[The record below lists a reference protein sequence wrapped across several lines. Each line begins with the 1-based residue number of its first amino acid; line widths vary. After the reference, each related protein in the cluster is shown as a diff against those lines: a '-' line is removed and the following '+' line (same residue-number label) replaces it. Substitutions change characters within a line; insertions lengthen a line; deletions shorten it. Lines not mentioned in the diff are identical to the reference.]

1 MEKERSLRSRILGCA
16 VFSLITLLLFCSSLS
31 AQEKYTI
38 SGYLKD
44 AESGETLI
52 GANVFDA
59 REKSFGATT
68 NLYGFFSITLEAG
81 VYELEF
87 SYIGYESVRARVDL
101 QEDLVYNLEMNLKG
115 FASSQEIVVKAER
128 QDENVNSADMGTVEL
143 SVDKIKTLPALLG
156 EVDVLKTIQL
166 LPGVMS
172 SGEGNSGF
180 YVRGGGPDQNL
191 ILLDDATV
199 FNTGHLLGFFSVFN
213 ADAIKNTT
221 LIKGGMP
228 AQYGGR
234 LSSVLDISMKDGN
247 MKKFQATGGIGLLS
261 SRLTLE
267 GPLKKE
273 VSSFM
278 ISGRRTYAFE
288 LAQPGINRTDFA
300 GTSYYFYDLNAK
312 VNYRFSDKDR
322 LYLSGYFGRDVLTYK
337 FNNRDLDLN
346 MPYGNITGTLRWNH
360 LFSNKLF
367 MNASAIY
374 NDYQFKFGFG
384 ASDFEFTL
392 ESGVKDANLKVDFDY
407 YPVSTHKIKFGA
419 NYTYHTFIPN
429 AASGRSGDVEF
440 AGIENRQYANE
451 YAIYAQDEVDL
462 ADWLKV
468 NLGVRWSRLQQ
479 IGPYEQYLYDDFSI
493 PRDTIFFGRGE
504 SIQSYSSIEP
514 RISARIKLDEVSSM
528 KAGVSWN
535 AQYLHLVSV
544 GNTSLPADLWLPS
557 NVKVEPQRGVQ
568 YSAGYF
574 RNFQDNM
581 YEASVEL
588 YYKDMK
594 NQIRYAPGYVPELGV
609 DPDESFIYGS
619 GRSYGSEFFVRKNF
633 GAANGWIGYTISKT
647 DRQFDEINE
656 GRRFP
661 AKYDRTHDLSV
672 VLSYELSEKWTFGG
686 AFIYGTGTAFTLPIG
701 RYLINGDVV
710 NQYGDV
716 NSYRIKDY
724 HRMDL
729 SATYKSNKQK
739 KWDSSWTFSVYNIYN
754 RKNTFFIFYDAE
766 FMLEEGSLSTKA
778 YSVALFPIIP
788 SVTYNF
794 KF

>member
-1 MEKERSLRSRILGCA
+1 MKDNRAFKAMIA
-16 VFSLITLLLFCSSLS
+16 VLLFLSCMLLFSLESK
-31 AQEKYTI
+31 AQVKYTL

-44 AESGETLI
+44 ASSGETLI

-59 REKSFGATT
+59 EERSFGATT
-68 NLYGFFSITLEAG
+68 NLYGFYSLTLPEG
-81 VYELEF
+81 KYKLEF
-87 SYIGYESVRARVDL
+87 SYIGYESVFAEINLV
-101 QEDLVYNLEMNLKG
+101 EDVNYNLEMKLKG
-115 FASSQEIVVKAER
+115 FSAAEEIVVRAER
-128 QDENVNSADMGTVEL
+128 QDENVNSADMGKVEL
-143 SVDKIKTLPALLG
+143 SVDKIKNLPALLG

-247 MKKFQATGGIGLLS
+247 MKRFQATGGIGLLS

-267 GPLKKE
+267 GPIKKE

-288 LAQPGINRTDFA
+288 LAKPGIDRTDFA

-322 LYLSGYFGRDVLTYK
+322 LYLSGYFGRDVLNYK
-337 FNNRDLDLN
+337 FNNRDLELR
-346 MPYGNITGTLRWNH
+346 MPYGNITTTLRWNH

-384 ASDFEFTL
+384 AQDFDFTL
-392 ESGVKDANLKVDFDY
+392 ESGVKDANFKLDFDY
-407 YPVSTHKIKFGA
+407 YPIATHKIKFGA

-429 AASGRSGDVEF
+429 AASGSSGEVEF
-440 AGIENRQYANE
+440 EGIENRQYAHE
-451 YAIYAQDEVDL
+451 FAAYVQDEIDL

-468 NLGVRWSRLQQ
+468 NLGLRWSRFQQ
-479 IGPYEQYLYDDFSI
+479 IGPYEQYLYDDFGI
-493 PRDTIFFGRGE
+493 PRDTIFFDRGE
-504 SIQSYSSIEP
+504 TIKAYQGLEP
-514 RISARIKLDEVSSM
+514 RASARVKLNNVSSM

-535 AQYLHLVSV
+535 AQYLHLVSI

-557 NVKVEPQRGVQ
+557 NVNVEPQRGVQ
-568 YSAGYF
+568 YSVGYF
-574 RNFQDNM
+574 RNFQENM
-581 YEASVEL
+581 YEASIEL
-588 YYKDMK
+588 YYKNMK
-594 NQIRYAPGYVPELGV
+594 NQIRYAQGYVPELGV
-609 DPDESFIYGS
+609 DPDEGFIYGS
-619 GRSYGSEFFVRKNF
+619 GRSFGSEFFLRKNF
-633 GAANGWIGYTISKT
+633 GDLNGWVGYTISKT
-647 DRQFDEINE
+647 DREFEDLNRGE
-656 GRRFP
+656 RFP

-672 VLSYELSEKWTFGG
+672 VLSYTLSENWTFGG
-686 AFIYGTGTAFTLPIG
+686 AFVFGTGTAFTLPIG
-701 RYLINGDVV
+701 RYLINGDIVYE
-710 NQYGDV
+710 YGDV

-729 SATYKSNKQK
+729 SATWKSSK
-739 KWDSSWTFSVYNIYN
+739 KKRWDSSWTFSVYNIYN

-766 FMLEEGSLSTKA
+766 FSIEEQQLNTKA